1 MTSPRPRPRPRC
13 RIGVDVGGTFT
24 DFVLVDEARGVIFT
38 GKQLTSTADP
48 GVAIREGVQRVA
60 REAGLDLAD
69 IDGVVHGTTLVANT
83 IIERTGARVGLITTR
98 GFRDVLEVGTEM
110 RHDLYDLFLEKA
122 EPLVP
127 RDRRLTVDERLD
139 SEGTVLRPMDE
150 AELRKAAQALVGM
163 GVEAIAVCFVNSYV
177 NPVHERRAGE
187 ILAAMLPAIPVTVST
202 TVAPEIREYERAC
215 TAAANAYVMP
225 LMRRY
230 VTDLHR
236 KLADAGL
243 RAPLNVMLS
252 GGGIAALRVARE
264 APIQLVES
272 GPAAGAIAG
281 AHYARIT
288 GTPSVIAFD
297 MGGTTAKMCLIEN
310 GEPEHATTFEA
321 GRVKRFAQGSGI
333 PLKVPVVDL
342 IEIGAGGGS
351 IARLD
356 AMGLVKVGPQS
367 AGAAPGPVCYGRGGT
382 EPTVTDA
389 DLWLGYLSPDFFLG
403 GEMRLDVAAVRAAM
417 DEALARPAGLDTTAA
432 AAGVH
437 AIVNNN
443 MAAAARRHIAE
454 KGRDPRRYALVA
466 TGGAGPVHAYGLA
479 RLLGVRR
486 IICPLGAGVTSALGF
501 LIAAPATAR
510 AHSHVCR
517 VESVAADTVDAFFD
531 AMARDATRALVEAG
545 GDVGTIVIERRVEMR
560 YVGQGFEIE
569 VPVPD
574 GVLAPDLGT
583 VLHARF
589 LERYD
594 ALFGRRITGVPVET
608 VTWRLTASG
617 PTPNVRLD
625 FQGQRIDSGA
635 AEKGERPVHFQG
647 TGFAPCKV
655 YNRYALAAGTRF
667 RGPAV
672 VEERESTAVAG
683 PGTTLSI
690 DRHLNLIIDIDAPRP
705 AAREGREAPGR

>member
-1 MTSPRPRPRPRC
+1 MRKRR

-24 DFVLVDEARGVIFT
+24 DFVLVDEERDLIFT
-38 GKQLTSTADP
+38 GKQLTSPSDP
-48 GVAIREGVQRVA
+48 GIAICEGVERIA
-60 REAGLDLAD
+60 REANVALAG

-98 GFRDVLEVGTEM
+98 GFRDVLEVGHEM
-110 RHDLYDLFLEKA
+110 RYDLYDLFLEKA
-122 EPLVP
+122 EPLAP
-127 RDRRLTVDERLD
+127 RDRRLTVDERID
-139 SEGTVLRPMDE
+139 SEGSVIRPMDE
-150 AELRKAAQALVGM
+150 AELREAARALVGM
-163 GVEAIAVCFVNSYV
+163 GVEAIAVCFINSYV
-177 NPVHERRAGE
+177 NAVHEQRAGE
-187 ILAAMLPAIPVTVST
+187 VLAEMFPAIPTTIST
-202 TVAPEIREYERAC
+202 MVAPEIREYERVC
-215 TAAANAYVMP
+215 TAAANAYVTP

-230 VTDLHR
+230 VTGLHR
-236 KLADAGL
+236 KLADLGL

-264 APIQLVES
+264 APIQLIES

-288 GTPSVIAFD
+288 DAPSVIAFD

-321 GRVKRFAQGSGI
+321 GRVKRFAHGSGI
-333 PLKVPVVDL
+333 PLKVPVIDL

-356 AMGLVKVGPQS
+356 AMGLMKVGPQS
-367 AGAAPGPVCYGRGGT
+367 AGVEPGPVCYGRGGT
-382 EPTVTDA
+382 LPTVTDA

-403 GEMRLDVAAVRAAM
+403 GEMPLDAAAVTEAM
-417 DEALARPAGLDTTAA
+417 DRTLSRPAGLGTTDA

-479 RLLGVRR
+479 RLLGIRR
-486 IICPLGAGVTSALGF
+486 IICPLGAGVTSSLGF
-501 LIAAPATAR
+501 LIAAPATDR
-510 AHSHVCR
+510 AHSHVSR
-517 VESVAADTVDAFFD
+517 AESVSADTVNAFYA
-531 AMARDATRALVEAG
+531 AMARGAIDALVEAG
-545 GDVGTIVIERRVEMR
+545 GDAATIAIERRVEMR
-560 YVGQGFEIE
+560 YIGQGFEIE

-574 GVLAPDLGT
+574 GVLGSNLGA
-583 VLHARF
+583 VLHQRF

-594 ALFGRRITGVPVET
+594 ELFGRRITGVPVET

-617 PTPNVRLD
+617 PIPNVSLN
-625 FQGQRIDSGA
+625 FQGRRIETGA
-635 AEKGERPVHFQG
+635 AEKGERPVHFPE

-655 YNRYALAAGTRF
+655 YNRYSLGAGTVF

-672 VEERESTAVAG
+672 VEERESTVVAG
-683 PGTTLSI
+683 PDTTLSI
-690 DRHLNLIIDIDAPRP
+690 DGYLNLIIDIDEPRP
-705 AAREGREAPGR
+705 N

>member
-1 MTSPRPRPRPRC
+1 MVTESRTRC

-24 DFVLVDEARGVIFT
+24 DFVLVDEARDLVFT
-38 GKQLTSTADP
+38 GKRLTTSSDP
-48 GVAIREGVQRVA
+48 GIAICEGVERIA
-60 REAGLDLAD
+60 REAGLDLAA
-69 IDGVVHGTTLVANT
+69 IDGIVHGTTLVANA
-83 IIERTGARVGLITTR
+83 IIERTGARVGFITTR

-110 RHDLYDLFLEKA
+110 RYDLYDLFLEKA
-122 EPLVP
+122 EPLAR
-127 RDRRLTVDERLD
+127 RDRRLTVDERID
-139 SEGTVLRPMDE
+139 SGGTVLQPMDE
-150 AELRKAAQALVGM
+150 AELREAARALVGM
-163 GVEAIAVCFVNSYV
+163 DVEAVAVCFVNSYV
-177 NPVHERRAGE
+177 NPVHERRARE
-187 ILAAMLPAIPVTVST
+187 IVAESFPALPLTVST
-202 TVAPEIREYERAC
+202 MVAPEIREYERAC

-230 VTDLHR
+230 VTGLR
-236 KLADAGL
+236 GRLEAMGL

-264 APIQLVES
+264 APIHLIES

-281 AHYARIT
+281 AHYAAMT
-288 GTPSVIAFD
+288 DSPSVIAFD

-321 GRVKRFAQGSGI
+321 GRVKRFAHGSGI
-333 PLKVPVVDL
+333 PLKVPVIDL

-356 AMGLVKVGPQS
+356 AMGLMKVGPQS
-367 AGAAPGPVCYGRGGT
+367 AGADPGPVCYGRGGT

-403 GEMRLDVAAVRAAM
+403 GEMPLEVAAVKEAM
-417 DEALARPAGLDTTAA
+417 DAALSGPAGLDTTGA

-443 MAAAARRHIAE
+443 MAAAARRHLAE
-454 KGRDPRRYALVA
+454 KGRDPRRHALVA
-466 TGGAGPVHAYGLA
+466 TGGAGPVHAWGLA
-479 RLLGVRR
+479 RLLGIRR
-486 IICPLGAGVTSALGF
+486 IICPLGAGVTSSLGF
-501 LIAAPATAR
+501 LIAAPAADR

-517 VESVAADTVDAFFD
+517 VESVSAQAVNAFYD
-531 AMARDATRALVEAG
+531 AMARDATAALVEAG
-545 GDVGTIVIERRVEMR
+545 GNPATIAIKRRVEMR

-574 GVLAPDLGT
+574 GVLGPGLGA
-583 VLHARF
+583 VLHERF

-594 ALFGRRITGVPVET
+594 ELFGRRIAGVPAET

-617 PTPNVRLD
+617 PTPNVALN
-625 FQGQRIDSGA
+625 FEGQRIEAGA
-635 AEKGERPVHFQG
+635 AEKGERRVHFPD

-655 YNRYALAAGTRF
+655 YNRYGLGAGAAF

-672 VEERESTAVAG
+672 IEERESTVVAG
-683 PGTTLSI
+683 PDTTVSI
-690 DRHLNLIIDIDAPRP
+690 DRYLNLIIDLDEPRP
-705 AAREGREAPGR
+705 R

>member
-1 MTSPRPRPRPRC
+1 MTEIRTRC

-24 DFVLVDEARGVIFT
+24 DFVLVDEARDLIFT
-38 GKQLTSTADP
+38 GKQLTTSSDP
-48 GVAIREGVQRVA
+48 GIAICEGVERIA
-60 REAGLDLAD
+60 REANVALSA

-98 GFRDVLEVGTEM
+98 GFRDVLEVGSEM
-110 RHDLYDLFLEKA
+110 RYDLYDLFLEKA
-122 EPLVP
+122 EPLAP
-127 RDRRLTVDERLD
+127 RDRRLTVDERID
-139 SEGTVLRPMDE
+139 SEARVIRPMDE
-150 AELRKAAQALVGM
+150 TELREAARALVEA
-163 GVEAIAVCFVNSYV
+163 GVEAIAVCFINSYV
-177 NPVHERRAGE
+177 NAEHEQRAGA
-187 ILAAMLPAIPVTVST
+187 ILAEMFPAIPITIST
-202 TVAPEIREYERAC
+202 MVAPEIREYERVC
-215 TAAANAYVMP
+215 TATANAYVTP

-230 VTDLHR
+230 VTGLHR
-236 KLADAGL
+236 KLADMGL

-264 APIQLVES
+264 TPIQLIES

-281 AHYARIT
+281 AHYAGIT
-288 GTPSVIAFD
+288 DTPSVIAFD

-321 GRVKRFAQGSGI
+321 GRVKRFAHGSGI
-333 PLKVPVVDL
+333 PLKVPVIDL

-356 AMGLVKVGPQS
+356 AMGLMKVGPQS
-367 AGAAPGPVCYGRGGT
+367 AGSEPGPVCYARGGSQ
-382 EPTVTDA
+382 PTVTDA

-403 GEMRLDVAAVRAAM
+403 GEMPLDASAVRGAM
-417 DEALARPAGLDTTAA
+417 DSALSRPAGLDTTGA

-479 RLLGVRR
+479 RLLGIRR
-486 IICPLGAGVTSALGF
+486 IICPLAAGVTSSLGF
-501 LIAAPATAR
+501 LIAAPATNR
-510 AHSHVCR
+510 AHSHVSR
-517 VESVAADTVDAFFD
+517 VESVSADAVNAFYD
-531 AMARDATRALVEAG
+531 AMVRGATAALVEAG
-545 GDVGTIVIERRVEMR
+545 GDAATIAIERRVEMR

-574 GVLAPDLGT
+574 GVLGAELGA
-583 VLHARF
+583 VLHQRF

-594 ALFGRRITGVPVET
+594 ELFGRRITGVPVET

-617 PTPNVRLD
+617 PTPNVTLN
-625 FQGQRIDSGA
+625 FEGQRIEAGA
-635 AEKGERPVHFQG
+635 AEKGERPVHFPG

-655 YNRYALAAGTRF
+655 YNRYGLGAGTAF

-672 VEERESTAVAG
+672 VEERESTVVAG
-683 PGTTLSI
+683 PDTTVSI
-690 DRHLNLIIDIDAPRP
+690 DRYLNLIIDIDEPRP
-705 AAREGREAPGR
+705 N

>member
-1 MTSPRPRPRPRC
+1 MRDSKGRLKV
-13 RIGVDVGGTFT
+13 GVDIGGTFT
-24 DFVLVDEARGVIFT
+24 DFVLVDEARDLVFT
-38 GKQLTSTADP
+38 GKQLTTASDP
-48 GVAIREGVQRVA
+48 GIAICEGVERIA
-60 REAGLDLAD
+60 REAGLDLAA

-83 IIERTGARVGLITTR
+83 IIERTGARVGFITTR

-110 RHDLYDLFLEKA
+110 RYDLYDLFLEKA
-122 EPLVP
+122 QPLAP
-127 RDRRLTVDERLD
+127 RDRRLTVDERID
-139 SEGTVLRPMDE
+139 SAGTVLRPMDE
-150 AELRKAAQALVGM
+150 AELREAARALVGM
-163 GVEAIAVCFVNSYV
+163 GAEAVAVCFVNSYV
-177 NPVHERRAGE
+177 NPVHERRARE
-187 ILAAMLPAIPVTVST
+187 ILAESFPALPLTVST

-230 VTDLHR
+230 VTGLHG
-236 KLADAGL
+236 KLEDMGL

-264 APIQLVES
+264 TPIHLIES

-288 GTPSVIAFD
+288 DSPAVIAFD

-321 GRVKRFAQGSGI
+321 GRVKRFAHGSGI
-333 PLKVPVVDL
+333 PLKVPVIDL

-356 AMGLVKVGPQS
+356 AMGLMKVGPRS
-367 AGAAPGPVCYGRGGT
+367 AGAQPGPVCYGRGGT

-389 DLWLGYLSPDFFLG
+389 DLWLGYLSADFFLG
-403 GEMRLDVAAVRAAM
+403 GEMPLDAAAVKDAM
-417 DEALARPAGLDTTAA
+417 DAALSRPAGLDTTEA

-437 AIVNNN
+437 AIVNSN

-466 TGGAGPVHAYGLA
+466 TGGAGPVHAWGLA
-479 RLLGVRR
+479 RLLGIRR
-486 IICPLGAGVTSALGF
+486 IVCPLAAGVTSSLGF
-501 LIAAPATAR
+501 LIAAPATDR
-510 AHSHVCR
+510 AHSHVRR
-517 VESVAADTVDAFFD
+517 VESVSADTVNAFYG
-531 AMARDATRALVEAG
+531 AMAADAARALVEAG
-545 GDVGTIVIERRVEMR
+545 GDAATIAVERRVEMR

-569 VPVPD
+569 VPVPG
-574 GVLAPDLGT
+574 GVLGPDLGA
-583 VLHARF
+583 VLHERF

-594 ALFGRRITGVPVET
+594 ELFGRRIAGVAVET

-617 PTPNVRLD
+617 PTPNVNLNFR
-625 FQGQRIDSGA
+625 GQRIDADA
-635 AEKGERPVHFQG
+635 AEKGERQVHFPE
-647 TGFAPCKV
+647 TGFASCKV
-655 YNRYALAAGTRF
+655 YNRYGLAAGTKL

-672 VEERESTAVAG
+672 VEERESTVVAG
-683 PGTTLSI
+683 PDTTVSI
-690 DRHLNLIIDIDAPRP
+690 DRYLNLIIDID
-705 AAREGREAPGR
+705 